1 MIVISYSYFITE
13 YYGVQIRCLLRLI
26 FWSVLFLHGEMSP
39 SCCSIDENSKSVEVG
54 FFWCCCFCGVSW
66 FCCGFFCEG
75 GSWGSFFVCL
85 FFWFFFPE
93 LCYSVQCT
101 HSPLLFSHLW
111 SGKCCSLSSTTH
123 TCPLTSDAQWRL
135 FCKKPILDIKAEF
148 MCGLPSH
155 LLSPNAGVSFE
166 VIAFHLWPMYCKSDH

>member
-1 MIVISYSYFITE
+1 MLAKADLLISS
-13 YYGVQIRCLLRLI
+13 I
-26 FWSVLFLHGEMSP
+26 FTWEMSP
-39 SCCSIDENSKSVEVG
+39 SCCSIDENSKWVEVG
-54 FFWCCCFCGVSW
+54 FFGAVVFVVWVGFAV
-66 FCCGFFCEG
+66 GFFVRVVLG
-75 GSWGSFFVCL
+75 GAFLFGYFFD
-85 FFWFFFPE
+85 FFFPE
-93 LCYSVQCT
+93 LCYSIQCT

-135 FCKKPILDIKAEF
+135 FWKKPILDIKAEF

-166 VIAFHLWPMYCKSDH
+166 VVAFHLWPMYCKSDH